1 MTTTGLRPRLNV
13 RQRKD
18 TGYLPHSSPFSLQ
31 FRPAILYSDG
41 YLPLVPEDKN
51 ETDKIHTPRIV
62 PQNWSARH
70 LTPVALAVATVFML
84 AGCEK
89 SDETVSLYQNAD
101 DCSAANPGKSAECT
115 TAYNNA
121 LKEAERTAPKY
132 ATREDC
138 VAEFG
143 EGQCQQA
150 PAQAG
155 MAPENQA
162 QAQQSSGS
170 FWMPLMAGYM
180 MGRLMG
186 GGAGFAQQPLFS
198 SKNPTSPAYGKYTDA
213 TGKNYGAAQPGRT
226 MTVPKT
232 AMAPKPATTTT
243 VTRGGFGESVAKQST
258 MQRSA
263 TGTSSRSMG
272 G

>member
-1 MTTTGLRPRLNV
+1 MKRTKSIHHASFRKKLERAAFNAGRPG
-13 RQRKD
+13 
-18 TGYLPHSSPFSLQ
+18 GYGCFLC
-31 FRPAILYSDG
+31 
-41 YLPLVPEDKN
+41 
-51 ETDKIHTPRIV
+51 
-62 PQNWSARH
+62 W
-70 LTPVALAVATVFML
+70 LAVKKAMKPYRCIKTLMTVQRRIR
-84 AGCEK
+84 A
-89 SDETVSLYQNAD
+89 
-101 DCSAANPGKSAECT
+101 KSAECT

-180 MGRLMG
+180 MGASDGRRRRLC
-186 GGAGFAQQPLFS
+186 
-198 SKNPTSPAYGKYTDA
+198 A
-213 TGKNYGAAQPGRT
+213 TAA
-226 MTVPKT
+226 V
-232 AMAPKPATTTT
+232 
-243 VTRGGFGESVAKQST
+243 
-258 MQRSA
+258 
-263 TGTSSRSMG
+263 
-272 G
+272 

>member
-1 MTTTGLRPRLNV
+1 MKRTKSIRHASF
-13 RQRKD
+13 RK
-18 TGYLPHSSPFSLQ
+18 
-31 FRPAILYSDG
+31 
-41 YLPLVPEDKN
+41 
-51 ETDKIHTPRIV
+51 
-62 PQNWSARH
+62 NWSARH

-198 SKNPTSPAYGKYTDA
+198 SKNPASPAYGKYTDA
-213 TGKNYGAAQPGRT
+213 TGKNYGVAQPAPLLVQWVADTDGKSQYYRAPGLARKSPRIRFQFSHHVRRT
-226 MTVPKT
+226 VL
-232 AMAPKPATTTT
+232 
-243 VTRGGFGESVAKQST
+243 V
-258 MQRSA
+258 
-263 TGTSSRSMG
+263 
-272 G
+272 

>member
-1 MTTTGLRPRLNV
+1 MKRTKQINRAMF
-13 RQRKD
+13 RK
-18 TGYLPHSSPFSLQ
+18 SW
-31 FRPAILYSDG
+31 
-41 YLPLVPEDKN
+41 N
-51 ETDKIHTPRIV
+51 
-62 PQNWSARH
+62 ARH
-70 LTPVALAVATVFML
+70 LTPVAFAVTAAFML

-89 SDETVSLYQNAD
+89 SDETVQLYQNAD

-143 EGQCQQA
+143 EDQCQQVNNTNTS
-150 PAQAG
+150 QAT
-155 MAPENQA
+155 
-162 QAQQSSGS
+162 QQTGS
-170 FWMPLMAGYM
+170 MWMPLMAGYM

-186 GGAGFAQQPLFS
+186 GGMGFAQQPLFS
-198 SKNPTSPAYGKYTDA
+198 SRNPASPAYGKYTDA
-213 TGKNYGAAQPGRT
+213 SGRNYGAAQPGRT
-226 MTVPKT
+226 MTVPKS
-232 AMAPKPATTTT
+232 AMAPKPATTSTI
-243 VTRGGFGESVAKQST
+243 TRGGFGDSVARQAT

-263 TGTSSRSMG
+263 AGSSSRSMG

>member
-1 MTTTGLRPRLNV
+1 MKRTKQINRAMF
-13 RQRKD
+13 RK
-18 TGYLPHSSPFSLQ
+18 SW
-31 FRPAILYSDG
+31 
-41 YLPLVPEDKN
+41 N
-51 ETDKIHTPRIV
+51 
-62 PQNWSARH
+62 ARH
-70 LTPVALAVATVFML
+70 LTPVAFAVTAAFML

-89 SDETVSLYQNAD
+89 SDETVQLYQNAD

-143 EGQCQQA
+143 EDQCKQVNNTNTSQATQQT
-150 PAQAG
+150 
-155 MAPENQA
+155 
-162 QAQQSSGS
+162 GS
-170 FWMPLMAGYM
+170 MWMPLMAGYM

-186 GGAGFAQQPLFS
+186 GGMGFAQQPLFS
-198 SKNPTSPAYGKYTDA
+198 SRNPASPAYGKYTDA
-213 TGKNYGAAQPGRT
+213 SGRNYGAAQPGRT
-226 MTVPKT
+226 MTVPKS
-232 AMAPKPATTTT
+232 AMTPKPATTSTI
-243 VTRGGFGESVAKQST
+243 TRGGFGDSVAKQAT

-263 TGTSSRSMG
+263 AGSSSRSMG

>member
-1 MTTTGLRPRLNV
+1 MKRTKSIHHASF
-13 RQRKD
+13 RK
-18 TGYLPHSSPFSLQ
+18 S
-31 FRPAILYSDG
+31 
-41 YLPLVPEDKN
+41 
-51 ETDKIHTPRIV
+51 
-62 PQNWSARH
+62 WSARH
-70 LTPVALAVATVFML
+70 LTPVALAVTAVFML

-115 TAYNNA
+115 TAFNNA

-138 VAEFG
+138 IAEFG

-150 PAQAG
+150 PAQGYGADRRR
-155 MAPENQA
+155 PC
-162 QAQQSSGS
+162 SGAES
-170 FWMPLMAGYM
+170 KQRQLLDAAD
-180 MGRLMG
+180 GRLHDG
-186 GGAGFAQQPLFS
+186 PTDGRRNGRSAAAVQLE
-198 SKNPTSPAYGKYTDA
+198 NPASPAYGKYTDA
-213 TGKNYGAAQPGRT
+213 SGKNYGAATPGRT

-263 TGTSSRSMG
+263 SGTTTRSMG

>member
-1 MTTTGLRPRLNV
+1 MKRTKSIRYAAF
-13 RQRKD
+13 RK
-18 TGYLPHSSPFSLQ
+18 SWQ
-31 FRPAILYSDG
+31 
-41 YLPLVPEDKN
+41 
-51 ETDKIHTPRIV
+51 
-62 PQNWSARH
+62 ARH
-70 LTPVALAVATVFML
+70 LTPVAIAVSAVFML
-84 AGCEK
+84 AGCEQN
-89 SDETVSLYQNAD
+89 DETVSMYQNAD
-101 DCSAANPGKSAECT
+101 DCSKANPGQSAQCT
-115 TAYNNA
+115 TAFNEA
-121 LKEAERTAPKY
+121 KKEAERTAPKY

-143 EGQCQQA
+143 ENQCQQT

-155 MAPENQA
+155 VGTTNAES
-162 QAQQSSGS
+162 QQSGGS

-186 GGAGFAQQPLFS
+186 GGMGAQQPLFS
-198 SKNPTSPAYGKYTDA
+198 SKNPASPAYGKYTDA
-213 TGKNYGAAQPGRT
+213 SGKNYGAATPGRT

-232 AMAPKPATTTT
+232 AMAPKPATTST

-263 TGTSSRSMG
+263 SGTTTRSMG

>member
-1 MTTTGLRPRLNV
+1 MKRTKQINRAMF
-13 RQRKD
+13 RK
-18 TGYLPHSSPFSLQ
+18 SW
-31 FRPAILYSDG
+31 
-41 YLPLVPEDKN
+41 N
-51 ETDKIHTPRIV
+51 
-62 PQNWSARH
+62 ARH
-70 LTPVALAVATVFML
+70 LTPVAFAVTAAFML

-89 SDETVSLYQNAD
+89 SDETVQLYQNAD

-143 EGQCQQA
+143 EDQCKQVNNTNTSQATQQT
-150 PAQAG
+150 
-155 MAPENQA
+155 
-162 QAQQSSGS
+162 GS
-170 FWMPLMAGYM
+170 MWMPLMAGYM
-180 MGRLMG
+180 MGRMMG
-186 GGAGFAQQPLFS
+186 GGMGAQQPLFS
-198 SKNPTSPAYGKYTDA
+198 SKNPASPAYGKYTDA
-213 TGKNYGAAQPGRT
+213 GGKNYGAATPGRT

-232 AMAPKPATTTT
+232 AMAPKPATTST

-263 TGTSSRSMG
+263 SGTTTRSMG

>member
-1 MTTTGLRPRLNV
+1 MKRTKNIQHATF
-13 RQRKD
+13 RKSW
-18 TGYLPHSSPFSLQ
+18 G
-31 FRPAILYSDG
+31 
-41 YLPLVPEDKN
+41 
-51 ETDKIHTPRIV
+51 
-62 PQNWSARH
+62 ARH
-70 LTPVALAVATVFML
+70 LTPVALAVTAVFML

-101 DCSAANPGKSAECT
+101 DCSSANPGKSAECT

-143 EGQCQQA
+143 EGQCQKTPVQA
-150 PAQAG
+150 ST
-155 MAPENQA
+155 APENQA
-162 QAQQSSGS
+162 QAQSSGS

-198 SKNPTSPAYGKYTDA
+198 SRNPASPAYGQYTDA
-213 TGKNYGAAQPGRT
+213 SGKGYGAAQPGRT

-243 VTRGGFGESVAKQST
+243 VTRGGFGESVAKQNT
-258 MQRSA
+258 MQRRVS
-263 TGTSSRSMG
+263 GTPTRSMG